1 MCHVKTQNL
10 IIYADTIFT
19 DYIQVSE
26 ADAINI
32 LLPDR
37 QQETL
42 ARNTKMNEMR

>member
-10 IIYADTIFT
+10 IIYTDAIFT

-32 LLPDR
+32 LVP
-37 QQETL
+37 
-42 ARNTKMNEMR
+42 AR